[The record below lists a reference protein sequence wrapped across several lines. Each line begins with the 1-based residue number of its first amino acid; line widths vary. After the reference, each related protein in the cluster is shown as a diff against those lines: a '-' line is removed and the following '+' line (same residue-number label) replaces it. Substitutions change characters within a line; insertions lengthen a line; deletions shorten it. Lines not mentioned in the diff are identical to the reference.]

1 MSERSDVTEKIIAWS
16 ALTLFVI
23 SVGMSLSNVTQT
35 VIDQGVRGNGA
46 WVTALLPEISLAL
59 CVLKLRYGGMSR
71 FYLAVVVVVAV
82 SAFAFTAWGNLEQAE
97 PNVSS
102 WIVHGYPAWTA
113 LGAMLMVKMK
123 TLRKDVVQVETE
135 MDVPSQQPET
145 QVETA
150 SAIPPGRPET
160 TIEISAEPAPRR
172 VRTARV
178 EMIETLRHELA
189 DHPDWTVD
197 QWSAHHGVARS
208 TMAAYLKDARKPHAV
223 KREAHA

>member
-1 MSERSDVTEKIIAWS
+1 MSEHGDVTEKIIAWS
-16 ALTLFVI
+16 ALALFVI

-71 FYLAVVVVVAV
+71 FYLTVVVVVAV

-123 TLRKDVVQVETE
+123 TLRKDAVQVETTP
-135 MDVPSQQPET
+135 DAPSRQPEI
-145 QVETA
+145 QV
-150 SAIPPGRPET
+150 GRPET

-178 EMIETLRHELA
+178 EMIETLRRELA

>member
-1 MSERSDVTEKIIAWS
+1 MNEQRGDATEKIIAWS
-16 ALTLFVI
+16 ALALFVI

-123 TLRKDVVQVETE
+123 TLRKDAVQVETAP
-135 MDVPSQQPET
+135 DVP
-145 QVETA
+145 VETK
-150 SAIPPGRPET
+150 PDVQVGRPET
-160 TIEISAEPAPRR
+160 TVEISVEPTPRR
-172 VRTARV
+172 TGTTRT
-178 EMIETLRHELA
+178 EMIETLRRELA

-197 QWSAHHGVARS
+197 QWSAHHGIARS
-208 TMAAYLKDARKPHAV
+208 TMASYLKDARKPHAV
-223 KREAHA
+223 KREAQHG